1 MAKAKNNSLAE
12 VLGGDA
18 ANLGGN
24 MKLAHLPHILG
35 EAMPDL
41 PKNGVGRH
49 RLMRALQQRF
59 GANFRSLPGIKN
71 LMKEFDDDIAF
82 DVRVA
87 KMRALKP
94 RSK

>member
-1 MAKAKNNSLAE
+1 MGKRNSLAE
-12 VLGGDA
+12 VLGKDA
-18 ANLGGN
+18 AGLGES
-24 MKLAHLPHILG
+24 MRLAHLPHILG

-41 PKNGVGRH
+41 PRNSVGRH

-71 LMKEFDDDIAF
+71 LMQEFDNEIAT
-82 DVRVA
+82 DVKIAQLRSI
-87 KMRALKP
+87 KP